1 MPVWFPRPGYWA
13 TVGAL
18 TDSSRVIAGRYRL
31 VEHLGSGGMGHVWLA
46 QDELL
51 RRRVAVKEVSP
62 PAGLSGDERARLRER
77 TLREARAAARLNH
90 PNVVTVYDIVEDDGR
105 PWIVM
110 ELVQA
115 RSLREL
121 VDENGPMDPRAVARM
136 GLQLLGALQSAHA
149 IGIVHRDVKP
159 GNVLLDAEGRAVLAD
174 FGIARAE
181 SGPAT
186 TTPGVLVGS
195 PSYIAP
201 ERARGERG
209 GPASD
214 LWSLGATLYA
224 AVEGRP
230 PYDRAGA
237 LPTLMAVVSEDP
249 DPPRHAGILW
259 PVIKGLLAADPSDR
273 LNPAAAGRMLRQV
286 AESGA
291 ARVTAP
297 LPGASQLTGHR
308 PAGAGPG
315 KPAGALERAERTRV
329 LHPSASM
336 APATANWWPWP
347 AEPPE
352 PLQPQAGRPAPTGPG
367 KVGPGPAP
375 PADGGPERRRPRRAY
390 VLVLAAAVLAAGA
403 ALGLYIAN
411 QPAAGPS
418 AAGRPD
424 HSTAAPGRSQPA
436 APGSPGT
443 RTQPATSGSQSPP
456 ASPTAQ
462 PSPPPGSGT
471 QAVVPAGYHTYRD
484 PTGFSIAMPNGWRVS
499 HQGHY
504 TYLTPPSGAGF
515 LLIDQSDHPQPSPL
529 ADWQQQEA
537 SRRATYAG
545 YHRIRLA
552 AIHYPQAEK
561 AADWEFTYYRN
572 GVLTHVLNRNIL
584 ANAQHAYALY
594 WSTPESQWASEQPVF
609 EVLARTFQPAQGP
622 PA

>member
-1 MPVWFPRPGYWA
+1 MGVPTG
-13 TVGAL
+13 
-18 TDSSRVIAGRYRL
+18 SSRVVAGRYRL

-51 RRRVAVKEVSP
+51 RRRVAVKEVFP
-62 PAGLSGDERARLRER
+62 PAGLSDGEREVLRER
-77 TLREARAAARLNH
+77 ILREARTAARLNH
-90 PNVVTVYDIVEDDGR
+90 PNVVAVYDVVEDDGR

-121 VDENGPMDPRAVARM
+121 VDEDGPLDPRAAARI

-149 IGIVHRDVKP
+149 IGVMHRDVKP
-159 GNVLLDAEGRAVLAD
+159 GNVLIDAGGRAVLAD

-181 SGPAT
+181 GGPAT
-186 TTPGVLVGS
+186 ITSEVLVGS
-195 PSYIAP
+195 PSYISP

-209 GPASD
+209 GPAAD

-259 PVIKGLLAADPSDR
+259 PVISGLLTADPSGR
-273 LNPAAAGRMLRQV
+273 LSAAAAGAMLRQV

-297 LPGASQLTGHR
+297 MPMADQLAGSGPVR
-308 PAGAGPG
+308 ADSGEPAGTL
-315 KPAGALERAERTRV
+315 KRAERTRA
-329 LHPSASM
+329 LHPGASLVPEPTSG
-336 APATANWWPWP
+336 APGP
-347 AEPPE
+347 AGPPE
-352 PLQPQAGRPAPTGPG
+352 PLRPHAD
-367 KVGPGPAP
+367 GPAP
-375 PADGGPERRRPRRAY
+375 AGPMGVEPMRVEPVRAGPASARPANAGPERRPRRTY
-390 VLVLAAAVLAAGA
+390 VLALVAAVVLAGGAV
-403 ALGLYIAN
+403 LGLYLADR
-411 QPAAGPS
+411 PVAGSS
-418 AAGRPD
+418 AAGRPG
-424 HSTAAPGRSQPA
+424 HSPATPARSQSA
-436 APGSPGT
+436 SPGSPGA
-443 RTQPATSGSQSPP
+443 RTHPATAP
-456 ASPTAQ
+456 ASTPAAAPTTKA
-462 PSPPPGSGT
+462 SPRPGSGA
-471 QAVVPAGYHTYRD
+471 QAIVPVGYHTYRD
-484 PTGFSIAMPNGWRVS
+484 PTGFSIAMPNGWHVS

-504 TYLTPPSGAGF
+504 VYLTPPSGAGF
-515 LLIDQSDHPQPSPL
+515 LLIDQSDHPQSSPL

-537 SRRATYAG
+537 NRRATYPG
-545 YHRIRLA
+545 YHRIRLV

-594 WSTPESQWASEQPVF
+594 WSTPESQWASGHPVF
-609 EVLARTFQPAQGP
+609 DVLARTFQPAREP
-622 PA
+622 PG